1 MRGLVKR
8 MGLSLPPEFADCPD
22 HLSIELDLLAV
33 LLRSG
38 MTHQARE
45 FLSER
50 FAWLPA
56 YRLRLL
62 GLEDDSRARFYVGLV
77 DVLLGVWL
85 QQTANA
91 ASGRPSSAI

>member
-1 MRGLVKR
+1 MRDLVRR
-8 MGLSLPPEFADCPD
+8 MGMSLPPAFADCPD

-38 MTHQARE
+38 ITHQARE

-56 YRLRLL
+56 FRLRLL
-62 GLEDDSRARFYVGLV
+62 ELEDQAHVRFYVGLV

-85 QQTANA
+85 QHAADA
-91 ASGRPSSAI
+91 ASQRPFNDV